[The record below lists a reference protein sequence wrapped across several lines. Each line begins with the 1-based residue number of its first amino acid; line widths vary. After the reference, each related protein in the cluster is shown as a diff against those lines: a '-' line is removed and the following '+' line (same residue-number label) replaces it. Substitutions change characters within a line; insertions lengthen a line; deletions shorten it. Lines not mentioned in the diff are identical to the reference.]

1 MEMMIL
7 TVLIGITNLCVGYAL
22 AIWMGVG
29 PVPAA
34 DLEAEFGAF
43 LPSPAAPATTTEP
56 AQRQPEAAAAGEK
69 PEEAVLAA
77 PPADSPPAD
86 EMAANEADA
95 DETVA
100 LPSRDEGAQPVIP
113 GDTGAIEA
121 ALAGLVQELV
131 SSPLDEIGPE
141 QPAAVE
147 ADSVSPALENTAA
160 ASAP

>member
-34 DLEAEFGAF
+34 DLEAELGAC
-43 LPSPAAPATTTEP
+43 LPSPAVPATTIEP
-56 AQRQPEAAAAGEK
+56 AERQAEPAAVGEK

-77 PPADSPPAD
+77 PAADSPPAD
-86 EMAANEADA
+86 ETAANEAAA
-95 DETVA
+95 DETAA
-100 LPSRDEGAQPVIP
+100 LSGGDEDAQPVIA
-113 GDTGAIEA
+113 GDTDAIEA

-131 SSPLDEIGPE
+131 SSPLDEIAPE
-141 QPAAVE
+141 QPASAE
-147 ADSVSPALENTAA
+147 ADSVPPARETTA
-160 ASAP
+160 STRVS

>member
-34 DLEAEFGAF
+34 DLEAELGAC
-43 LPSPAAPATTTEP
+43 LPSPAVPATTIEP
-56 AQRQPEAAAAGEK
+56 AERQAESAAVGEK

-86 EMAANEADA
+86 ETAANEAA
-95 DETVA
+95 ALSGGDE
-100 LPSRDEGAQPVIP
+100 DAQPVIA
-113 GDTGAIEA
+113 GDTDAIEA

-131 SSPLDEIGPE
+131 SSPLDEIAPE
-141 QPAAVE
+141 QPASAE
-147 ADSVSPALENTAA
+147 ADSVPQALEDTA
-160 ASAP
+160 STRVS

>member
-34 DLEAEFGAF
+34 DLEAEFGAC
-43 LPSPAAPATTTEP
+43 LPSPAAPATTIEP
-56 AQRQPEAAAAGEK
+56 AERQPEAAAAGEK

-86 EMAANEADA
+86 EMAANKAA
-95 DETVA
+95 A

-113 GDTGAIEA
+113 GDTDAIEA
-121 ALAGLVQELV
+121 ALAGLVQEIV
-131 SSPLDEIGPE
+131 SSPLDEIAPE
-141 QPAAVE
+141 QPATVE
-147 ADSVSPALENTAA
+147 ADSASPALENTAPT
-160 ASAP
+160 SAP